1 MKWFRKSAEQGFADS
16 AYYLARMYEA
26 GRGVER
32 DDAKAV
38 DWYMKAAE
46 KGDRRAQYSLGT
58 MYENGK
64 GVKADL
70 EEALKWYR
78 KSADKGYGMAADR
91 IKSLEKLPSGN
102 SR

>member
-1 MKWFRKSAEQGFADS
+1 MLQLWGHFILS
-16 AYYLARMYEA
+16 
-26 GRGVER
+26 
-32 DDAKAV
+32 
-38 DWYMKAAE
+38 
-46 KGDRRAQYSLGT
+46 
-58 MYENGK
+58 
-64 GVKADL
+64 DL